1 MGHGLAAM
9 AFVVGAV
16 EPGARYGNGLA
27 AVKGGVFLDD
37 ACVQCGST
45 GDQLEN
51 ASRLVQVAYRF
62 IAPLGLLRQLQCSR
76 TLLSAQGVHSLP
88 GGIVV
93 HHTGLVGVVGR
104 CGGHGQN
111 SPGVYVQY
119 DAHPTG
125 GNVMFLDGVAQ
136 GVFQI
141 MLDVGID
148 GQPQTAAFDGSKLCF
163 VALLQS
169 VAPSIDCSQD
179 YAV

>member
-1 MGHGLAAM
+1 M

-62 IAPLGLLRQLQCSR
+62 VAPLGLLCQLQCSR

-93 HHTGLVGVVGR
+93 HHTGLVGVVG
-104 CGGHGQN
+104 
-111 SPGVYVQY
+111 GVV
-119 DAHPTG
+119 AMARTAPVFTSSTMPT
-125 GNVMFLDGVAQ
+125 
-136 GVFQI
+136 
-141 MLDVGID
+141 
-148 GQPQTAAFDGSKLCF
+148 PRAAT
-163 VALLQS
+163 
-169 VAPSIDCSQD
+169 
-179 YAV
+179 